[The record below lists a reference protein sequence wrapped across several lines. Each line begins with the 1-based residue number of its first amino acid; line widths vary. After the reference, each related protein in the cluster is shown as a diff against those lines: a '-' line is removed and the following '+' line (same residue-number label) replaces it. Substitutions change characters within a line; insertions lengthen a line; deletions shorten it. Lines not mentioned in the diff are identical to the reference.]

1 MEKKVIETKETIL
14 IVDDQAL
21 NIQTLSKLLKD
32 EYHILIA
39 TSGLQALEI
48 IEKQEKPDLILL
60 DINMPEMN
68 GYEVC
73 KTLKNK
79 SDTKD
84 IPIIFV
90 TALDGVEDEEKGFHY
105 GAVDYISKPFQP
117 IIVRARVKNQIK
129 LKRTEKALISARET
143 AIEASKAKSEFIAN
157 MSHEIRTPLN
167 GVIGFTELLLQ
178 SDLNNLQKEYAEN
191 ANISGKALLE
201 IINDVL
207 DFSKIEAGQ
216 LELENIKINFLNI
229 IESVFDILK
238 FQSAIKGLELILN
251 IPNNIPEFIEV
262 DPIRL
267 KQILINLINNAVKFT
282 EKGYVELKVLFTDLG
297 NNYGKYEF
305 FIIDTGIGIKEED
318 KKYLFNAFSQVDNST
333 TRRFGG
339 TGLGLTIS
347 SMLVKKMGGELQ
359 VNSQYNKGSEFY
371 FSIST
376 NFIIQESKYKISEAQ
391 NTKALVISNNE
402 RIVSVLINIL
412 DNWNVNSHGAKN
424 GIESMKILRDKSFDF
439 IFIDYNMVYINAYK
453 LLQLMQKN
461 NINIENTK
469 IILLNNINDSQN
481 TYDKLKEF
489 NIHSFLIKP
498 IKKNDILKLF
508 LNIYNKNYTLD
519 TNKNEELSLC
529 QKNIYE
535 KNFNILVVEDTI
547 LNMVLV
553 KAMLSSI
560 LPKSKIVEAVNGK
573 EAINKFKEENI
584 SIIFMD
590 IQMPILDGI
599 SATREIR
606 KLEKLENKKNIPIIA
621 LTANSLKEEKERAI
635 SCGMNDFLS
644 KPIESEKLANIF
656 CKYF

>member
-1 MEKKVIETKETIL
+1 
-14 IVDDQAL
+14 
-21 NIQTLSKLLKD
+21 
-32 EYHILIA
+32 
-39 TSGLQALEI
+39 
-48 IEKQEKPDLILL
+48 
-60 DINMPEMN
+60 
-68 GYEVC
+68 
-73 KTLKNK
+73 
-79 SDTKD
+79 
-84 IPIIFV
+84 
-90 TALDGVEDEEKGFHY
+90 
-105 GAVDYISKPFQP
+105 
-117 IIVRARVKNQIK
+117 
-129 LKRTEKALISARET
+129 
-143 AIEASKAKSEFIAN
+143 
-157 MSHEIRTPLN
+157 
-167 GVIGFTELLLQ
+167 
-178 SDLNNLQKEYAEN
+178 
-191 ANISGKALLE
+191 
-201 IINDVL
+201 
-207 DFSKIEAGQ
+207 
-216 LELENIKINFLNI
+216 
-229 IESVFDILK
+229 
-238 FQSAIKGLELILN
+238 
-251 IPNNIPEFIEV
+251 
-262 DPIRL
+262 
-267 KQILINLINNAVKFT
+267 
-282 EKGYVELKVLFTDLG
+282 
-297 NNYGKYEF
+297 
-305 FIIDTGIGIKEED
+305 
-318 KKYLFNAFSQVDNST
+318 
-333 TRRFGG
+333 
-339 TGLGLTIS
+339 
-347 SMLVKKMGGELQ
+347 
-359 VNSQYNKGSEFY
+359 
-371 FSIST
+371 
-376 NFIIQESKYKISEAQ
+376 
-391 NTKALVISNNE
+391 
-402 RIVSVLINIL
+402 
-412 DNWNVNSHGAKN
+412 
-424 GIESMKILRDKSFDF
+424 
-439 IFIDYNMVYINAYK
+439 
-453 LLQLMQKN
+453 MQKN